1 MFENIGGKIKTTAV
15 VVTVI
20 GIIASVIGG
29 IAIMAA
35 HTRYNPTIFTG
46 IGFLVGGCV
55 GSWVGSFVLYG
66 FGQMIEDLQ
75 ECKGYLYTLTKNNDS
90 GDAPKIKS
98 ALLAGA
104 ESTKKQSASS
114 MPAYPWICDRCGAR
128 NSSSASVCRDCGEQ
142 HITAAKTPHA
152 VPAPPVSQPAK
163 ATTYSEWKCPKCGYL
178 NPAGQLSCKSCGEYI

>member
-20 GIIASVIGG
+20 GFIASVIGG
-29 IAIMAA
+29 IGIMAA
-35 HTRYNPTIFTG
+35 HTSRNPTIFTG

-55 GSWVGSFVLYG
+55 GSWVGSFMLYG
-66 FGQMIEDLQ
+66 FGQLIEDLQ
-75 ECKGYLYTLTKNNDS
+75 ECKGYLYTLTKNNES

-104 ESTKKQSASS
+104 ESTRKQSASS
-114 MPAYPWICDRCGAR
+114 MPSYPWICDRCGAR
-128 NSSSASVCRDCGEQ
+128 NSSSATVCRDCGEQ
-142 HITAAKTPHA
+142 HITAPC
-152 VPAPPVSQPAK
+152 
-163 ATTYSEWKCPKCGYL
+163 SEWKCPKCGYL